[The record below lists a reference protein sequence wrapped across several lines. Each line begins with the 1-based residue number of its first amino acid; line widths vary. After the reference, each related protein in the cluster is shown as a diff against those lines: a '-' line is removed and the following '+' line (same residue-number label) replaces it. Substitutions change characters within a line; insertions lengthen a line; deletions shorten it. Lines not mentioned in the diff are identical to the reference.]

1 MKLPCKENLR
11 SPSRLLTVWP
21 FALIGLV
28 RQEKTPPGVATAHNL
43 ATWMSDPNI
52 RLEITRVDENLSNRL
67 PVSYY
72 LVKKI
77 IDRGPDSIG
86 LSETFVVP
94 VDREHSSELVL
105 IVYFLRMTTT
115 QAQQG

>member
-1 MKLPCKENLR
+1 
-11 SPSRLLTVWP
+11 
-21 FALIGLV
+21 
-28 RQEKTPPGVATAHNL
+28 
-43 ATWMSDPNI
+43 MSDPNI
-52 RLEITRVDENLSNRL
+52 RLEITRVDENLSDRL

-94 VDREHSSELVL
+94 LDPNRYSQEIAACEALL
-105 IVYFLRMTTT
+105 N
-115 QAQQG
+115 